1 MHDMAV
7 PLAHATKQIERGKR
21 ACQGGGGMIYP
32 VAVAGCNVF
41 LSSSV

>member
-21 ACQGGGGMIYP
+21 ACQGGGGMIFS
-32 VAVAGCNVF
+32 VDVAGYNVF
-41 LSSSV
+41 MSSSV